1 MRTLQPILHAILAG
15 AEAVLSVDAL
25 FSGHLLGAASYSAI
39 CLAHAVSYIFHQPNT
54 AGNNKDGNG
63 T

>member
-1 MRTLQPILHAILAG
+1 M
-15 AEAVLSVDAL
+15 SVDAL